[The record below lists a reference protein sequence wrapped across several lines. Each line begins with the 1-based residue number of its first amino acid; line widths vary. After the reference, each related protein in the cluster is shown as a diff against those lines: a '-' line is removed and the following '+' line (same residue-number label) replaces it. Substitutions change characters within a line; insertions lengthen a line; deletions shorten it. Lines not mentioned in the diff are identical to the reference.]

1 VEWAVNRTQGG
12 LHVDIQKRLGR
23 FQLDVRFE
31 SAPGVTVLFGPSGAG
46 KSSILA
52 SVAGA
57 LRPDAGTIRLGEG
70 ALFDERAGI
79 DMPAERR
86 GIGWV
91 FQDARLFPHLSVE
104 GNLRYGLKRA
114 AKQCGA
120 INGGAQYGG
129 KEQGTSIGFEAVTT
143 VLGLGTLLKR
153 RPLTLSGGEAQ
164 RVAIGRALLS
174 QPRLL
179 LMDEPLASLD
189 DFRKAEI
196 LAFIEQVRDAFGLPV
211 IYVTHAKAEALRLAS
226 KIVAVDEGR
235 VFADGAPEATMA
247 AAAARL
253 ERPRP

>member
-1 VEWAVNRTQGG
+1 VSSAQGR
-12 LHVDIQKRLGR
+12 LQVDIQKRLGR
-23 FQLDVRFE
+23 FQLDVGFQ

-52 SVAGA
+52 AVAGA
-57 LRPDAGTIRLGEG
+57 LRPDFGTIRLGEET
-70 ALFDERAGI
+70 LFDEQAGI
-79 DMPAERR
+79 DTPCERR

-104 GNLRYGLKRA
+104 GNLRYGLTRA
-114 AKQCGA
+114 ARRCGA
-120 INGGAQYGG
+120 IKSGAEYGG
-129 KEQGTSIGFEAVTT
+129 RQQGGSIEFDAVTT

-174 QPRLL
+174 QPRIL

-189 DFRKAEI
+189 DFRKAEV
-196 LAFIEQVRDAFGLPV
+196 LAFIEQVRDAFGLAV

-226 KIVAVDEGR
+226 KIVAIDEGR

-253 ERPRP
+253 GRPRP